1 MNLHE
6 QKSMHPFLS
15 IFTLSHGV
23 GGQMCKIF
31 WFAIEARMVAY
42 EAQGTQTTMAAG
54 RSAGLIK
61 DADPNMGTRYFT
73 FFFGW
78 VCHSPQSWK
87 DGKALANH

>member
-1 MNLHE
+1 
-6 QKSMHPFLS
+6 MHPFLS
-15 IFTLSHGV
+15 ICTLSHGV

-61 DADPNMGTRYFT
+61 DADPNFCTLL
-73 FFFGW
+73 FFWG
-78 VCHSPQSWK
+78 VGLSQPSELE
-87 DGKALANH
+87 GR